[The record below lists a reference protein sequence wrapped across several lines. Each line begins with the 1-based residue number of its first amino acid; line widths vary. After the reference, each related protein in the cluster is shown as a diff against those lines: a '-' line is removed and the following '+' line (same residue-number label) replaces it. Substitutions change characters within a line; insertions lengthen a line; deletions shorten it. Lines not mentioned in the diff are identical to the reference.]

1 MRHPLNPK
9 KVTSS
14 QNDSREAQDDSE
26 GPPPD
31 NNRTHGDELKSG
43 RAREL
48 APKRLERLRGILR
61 IDHVVSVGELSR
73 QLAVSSA
80 TVRRD
85 LAQLESLGE
94 VRRVH
99 GGAVGTESRLEEP
112 LFDDKTSLAA
122 REKQRIAQA
131 ALKFIKPN
139 DTIFLDGGSTVLEL
153 ARLVRDRSNLTVVTN
168 SLRAAIELAAQ
179 GPRVILIGGEFRRL
193 SQTLVGPLTRLTLD
207 QVHIDRA
214 FMGTI
219 GLTLEEGL
227 TTTDPSEA
235 YTKELVMAH
244 ARQVFL
250 LADHSKVGKV
260 SFACAGQL
268 GKVQVLITDKQ
279 VDRKFARQLRRNGVE
294 VVRA

>member
-1 MRHPLNPK
+1 MLRC
-9 KVTSS
+9 
-14 QNDSREAQDDSE
+14 AQHDRAWVR
-26 GPPPD
+26 GG
-31 NNRTHGDELKSG
+31 RLKSG
-43 RAREL
+43 KPREL
-48 APKRLERLRGILR
+48 APKRLERLREILR
-61 IDHVVSVGELSR
+61 IDHVVSVEELSR
-73 QLAVSSA
+73 QLAVSAA

-112 LFDDKTSLAA
+112 LFDDKTSIAA

-131 ALKFIKPN
+131 ALRFIQPN

-153 ARLVRDRSNLTVVTN
+153 ARLIRERSNLTVVTN

-193 SQTLVGPLTRLTLD
+193 SQTLVGPLTRHTLD
-207 QVHIDRA
+207 EVHVDKA
-214 FMGTI
+214 FMGTM
-219 GLTLEEGL
+219 GVTLEEGL

-235 YTKELVMAH
+235 YTKELVMQH

-250 LADHSKVGKV
+250 LADHRKVGKV
-260 SFACAGQL
+260 SFACAGQM
-268 GKVQVLITDKQ
+268 GRVQVLITDKQ
-279 VDRKFARQLRRNGVE
+279 IDRKFSSQLRKDGVE
-294 VVRA
+294 VVRT

>member
-1 MRHPLNPK
+1 MLR
-9 KVTSS
+9 S
-14 QNDSREAQDDSE
+14 AQHD
-26 GPPPD
+26 
-31 NNRTHGDELKSG
+31 RTRIRGERLKSG
-43 RAREL
+43 KPREL
-48 APKRLERLRGILR
+48 APKRLERLREILR
-61 IDHVVSVGELSR
+61 IDHVVSVEELSR
-73 QLAVSSA
+73 RLEVSAA

-99 GGAVGTESRLEEP
+99 GGGVGTESRLEEP
-112 LFDDKTSLAA
+112 MFDDKTSIAA

-131 ALKFIKPN
+131 ALKFIQPN

-153 ARLVRDRSNLTVVTN
+153 ARLIRDRSNLTVVTN

-207 QVHIDRA
+207 EVHVDKA

-235 YTKELVMAH
+235 YTKELVMQH

-268 GKVQVLITDKQ
+268 GRVQVLITDKQ
-279 VDRKFARQLRRNGVE
+279 VDRKFSSQLRKDGVE
-294 VVRA
+294 VVRT

>member
-1 MRHPLNPK
+1 MLCPAEH
-9 KVTSS
+9 
-14 QNDSREAQDDSE
+14 DDLMY
-26 GPPPD
+26 
-31 NNRTHGDELKSG
+31 GDRLKSG
-43 RAREL
+43 KPREL
-48 APKRLERLRGILR
+48 APKRIERLREILR
-61 IDHVVSVGELSR
+61 IDHVVSVEDLSR
-73 QLAVSSA
+73 QLKVSSA

-99 GGAVGTESRLEEP
+99 GGAVGVESRLEEP
-112 LFDDKTSLAA
+112 LFDDKTSIAA

-193 SQTLVGPLTRLTLD
+193 SQTLVGALTRLILGE
-207 QVHIDRA
+207 VHVDKA
-214 FMGTI
+214 FMGTM

-235 YTKELVMAH
+235 YTKELVMQH

-250 LADHSKVGKV
+250 LADHSKIGKV

-268 GKVQVLITDKQ
+268 GKIQVLITDKQ
-279 VDRKFARQLRRNGVE
+279 IDRKFAGQLRKNGVE
-294 VVRA
+294 VVRT

>member
-1 MRHPLNPK
+1 M
-9 KVTSS
+9 
-14 QNDSREAQDDSE
+14 
-26 GPPPD
+26 
-31 NNRTHGDELKSG
+31 KSG
-43 RAREL
+43 KPREL
-48 APKRLERLRGILR
+48 APKRLERLRQTLR
-61 IDHVVSVGELSR
+61 MDHVVSVEELSR
-73 QLAVSSA
+73 RLQVSAA

-99 GGAVGTESRLEEP
+99 GGGVGTESRLEEP
-112 LFDDKTSLAA
+112 LFDDKTSIAA

-131 ALKFIKPN
+131 ALKFIQPN

-153 ARLVRDRSNLTVVTN
+153 ARLIRDRSNLTVVTN

-207 QVHIDRA
+207 DVHVDKA

-235 YTKELVMAH
+235 YTKELVMQH

-260 SFACAGQL
+260 SFACAGHL
-268 GKVQVLITDKQ
+268 GRVQVLITDKQ
-279 VDRKFARQLRRNGVE
+279 IDRKFSSQLRKDGVE
-294 VVRA
+294 VVRT

>member
-1 MRHPLNPK
+1 MLRRVYPERTAEIL
-9 KVTSS
+9 
-14 QNDSREAQDDSE
+14 RCAQDDSE
-26 GPPPD
+26 RAQHD
-31 NNRTHGDELKSG
+31 RNRNHGGKLKSG
-43 RAREL
+43 KPREL
-48 APKRLERLRGILR
+48 APKRLQRLREILR
-61 IDHVVSVGELSR
+61 IDHVVSVEELSR
-73 QLAVSSA
+73 QLGVSSA

-112 LFDDKTSLAA
+112 LFDDKTSIAA

-153 ARLVRDRSNLTVVTN
+153 ARLVRARSNLTVVTN

-207 QVHIDRA
+207 EVHVDKA

-219 GLTLEEGL
+219 GLTVEEGL

-268 GKVQVLITDKQ
+268 EKVQVLITDKQ
-279 VDRKFARQLRRNGVE
+279 IDRKLASQLRKNGVE